1 MQTLVPLCALLL
13 LLFSAQADV
22 VAKFEDNCSEFF
34 YHKKV
39 PKWGESTDGAVR
51 ICQRYG
57 EGSNSKFHFATLYD
71 TKHRIAVYSAY
82 VIELPMNGGQDSR
95 LWLIEPQLV
104 DTTWKGEM
112 EEERILKQEHSG
124 IDLGKKQ
131 ALNEDYK
138 ESVFD
143 RGHLNPNGHH
153 SENHKRAATYTLT
166 NVVPQN
172 HKLNTE
178 AWRKYEAKLLTKIK
192 SCTKAF
198 VLVGA
203 VPSEDN
209 WIVKNNVKSVNIPD
223 FLWNAYCCVDNNDKP
238 KLRGAASAKNSED
251 NKVNELTLD
260 QLKEFL
266 KIPKEAEGVLFD
278 KDCTS

>member
-1 MQTLVPLCALLL
+1 MNNPLATRHISLSHTFFKPPSASYQATFIVNVYF
-13 LLFSAQADV
+13 FS
-22 VAKFEDNCSEFF
+22 FLS
-34 YHKKV
+34 
-39 PKWGESTDGAVR
+39 
-51 ICQRYG
+51 
-57 EGSNSKFHFATLYD
+57 L
-71 TKHRIAVYSAY
+71 
-82 VIELPMNGGQDSR
+82 
-95 LWLIEPQLV
+95 
-104 DTTWKGEM
+104 
-112 EEERILKQEHSG
+112 
-124 IDLGKKQ
+124 
-131 ALNEDYK
+131 
-138 ESVFD
+138 
-143 RGHLNPNGHH
+143 
-153 SENHKRAATYTLT
+153 ENHKRAATYTLT

-178 AWRKYEAKLLTKIK
+178 AWRKYEARLLTKIK

-209 WIVKNNVKSVNIPD
+209 WIVKNNVKRVNIPD

-238 KLRGAASAKNSED
+238 KLRGAASVKNSED